1 MHMKKSVYFAVVY
14 ECTPQFAAPLE
25 QKHIDQKLVLKG
37 IEKQMEL
44 FSRIFAVSVCSVFN
58 PLHDHKSVRTYSK
71 NSLQKFGFFSS
82 HI

>member
-14 ECTPQFAAPLE
+14 ESTPQFAAPLE

-44 FSRIFAVSVCSVFN
+44 FSRIFAVSVCNV
-58 PLHDHKSVRTYSK
+58 LTHCMTTRV
-71 NSLQKFGFFSS
+71 
-82 HI
+82 